1 MSNLL
6 PYAISWA
13 VLALIVGALAI
24 ARKMVSSHED
34 DSVHLGGDSA
44 VAMTEQ
50 VTVAKKL
57 EAIDKW
63 GKVLT
68 VVLAVT
74 GVVLALLYGIQM
86 WEATSKVGLA

>member
-6 PYAISWA
+6 PYAIAWA
-13 VLALIVGALAI
+13 VLAVVVAALAI
-24 ARKMVSSHED
+24 ARKTISSHED

-44 VAMTEQ
+44 AAMTEQ

-57 EAIDKW
+57 DSIDKW

-68 VVLAVT
+68 VILAITGVILAV
-74 GVVLALLYGIQM
+74 LYGLQM

>member
-6 PYAISWA
+6 PYAIAWA
-13 VLALIVGALAI
+13 VLAVIVAALAI

-34 DSVHLGGDSA
+34 DSVHLGGDSS

-50 VTVAKKL
+50 MTVAKKL
-57 EAIDKW
+57 EAIDRW
-63 GKVLT
+63 GKILT

-74 GVVLALLYGIQM
+74 GVVLAVLYGLQM

>member
-6 PYAISWA
+6 PYAIAWA
-13 VLALIVGALAI
+13 VLAVIVAALAI

-44 VAMTEQ
+44 VAIPEQ
-50 VTVAKKL
+50 LTVAKKL

-68 VVLAVT
+68 VVLAIT
-74 GVVLALLYGIQM
+74 GVILAVLYGIEM
-86 WEATSKVGLA
+86 WEATSRVGLA

>member
-6 PYAISWA
+6 PYAIAWA
-13 VLALIVGALAI
+13 VLAVIVAALAI

-44 VAMTEQ
+44 VAIPEQ
-50 VTVAKKL
+50 LTVAKKL

-68 VVLAVT
+68 VVLAIT
-74 GVVLALLYGIQM
+74 GVILAVLYGLEM
-86 WEATSKVGLA
+86 WEATSRVGLA

>member
-6 PYAISWA
+6 PYAIAWA
-13 VLALIVGALAI
+13 VLAVIVAALAI
-24 ARKMVSSHED
+24 ARKNISSHED
-34 DSVHLGGDSA
+34 DSVHLGGDSV
-44 VAMTEQ
+44 VAMAEQ

-63 GKVLT
+63 GKILT
-68 VVLAVT
+68 VILAIT
-74 GVVLALLYGIQM
+74 GVVLAVLYGMEM